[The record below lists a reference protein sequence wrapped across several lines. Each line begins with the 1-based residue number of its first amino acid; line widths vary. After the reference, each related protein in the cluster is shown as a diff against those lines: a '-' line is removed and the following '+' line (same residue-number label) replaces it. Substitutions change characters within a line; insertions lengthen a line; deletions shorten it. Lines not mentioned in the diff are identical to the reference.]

1 MKRKRGRRRWAI
13 EREIERER
21 ESYVNSLT
29 VCIHFSIYILWMA
42 RREQVTV
49 FLKQW
54 SPMWCFVSAATANT
68 ILHIYT
74 KCLASMLIIDDR
86 TRVSDLLEC
95 THTIRSTLILC
106 TAVRTK
112 SLNKNLTLNLVTGNN
127 KLIPKIDSNL
137 RYIDHSAPNRNTQ
150 WCYMYI
156 SSMNHCLEKN
166 SKIELHTWAL
176 VLFDF
181 DIDVDSIWRCA
192 HDMTLPSKKSVCMSN

>member
-1 MKRKRGRRRWAI
+1 MKRRKQENEENKKKKTMSDR

-29 VCIHFSIYILWMA
+29 VCIHFSIYYWMA

-95 THTIRSTLILC
+95 VHTLYG
-106 TAVRTK
+106 V
-112 SLNKNLTLNLVTGNN
+112 
-127 KLIPKIDSNL
+127 L
-137 RYIDHSAPNRNTQ
+137 RYSVQ
-150 WCYMYI
+150 
-156 SSMNHCLEKN
+156 
-166 SKIELHTWAL
+166 
-176 VLFDF
+176 
-181 DIDVDSIWRCA
+181 RCA
-192 HDMTLPSKKSVCMSN
+192 QNRSIKISHWI

>member
-1 MKRKRGRRRWAI
+1 MSD
-13 EREIERER
+13 RER
-21 ESYVNSLT
+21 DREGERI
-29 VCIHFSIYILWMA
+29 VCELLDCMYSF
-42 RREQVTV
+42 
-49 FLKQW
+49 F
-54 SPMWCFVSAATANT
+54 
-68 ILHIYT
+68 HIYT
-74 KCLASMLIIDDR
+74 MNGATRASDGIFKTVISNVVLCKRGHRKYYITHLYQMLGKYVDHR
-86 TRVSDLLEC
+86 WSHARKRSLGVC
-95 THTIRSTLILC
+95 THTIRSTSILC

-181 DIDVDSIWRCA
+181 DVDVDSIWRCA